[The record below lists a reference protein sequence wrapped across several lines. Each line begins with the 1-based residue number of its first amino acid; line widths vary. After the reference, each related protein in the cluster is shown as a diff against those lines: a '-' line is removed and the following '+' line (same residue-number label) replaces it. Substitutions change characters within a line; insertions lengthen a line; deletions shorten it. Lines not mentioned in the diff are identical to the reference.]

1 MRSRFTPYTPLPP
14 KSRQK
19 LSPKISAGFSV
30 PGVNPREPSI
40 MKLPSLL
47 TSTVLALALSA
58 GLSARAQS
66 AHDKPAGHSADK
78 KAPAASPADSE
89 IIAKARAT
97 YPLKACLV
105 SDEALGSMGE
115 AVAHIHRV
123 AGKPDRVIFVCCS
136 GCIDDFKAD
145 PAKFLKKLDAAKKA

>member
-1 MRSRFTPYTPLPP
+1 
-14 KSRQK
+14 
-19 LSPKISAGFSV
+19 
-30 PGVNPREPSI
+30 

-66 AHDKPAGHSADK
+66 APDKHAGHSADK
-78 KAPAASPADSE
+78 KTPAPADSE

-105 SDEALGSMGE
+105 SDEALGSMGD

-145 PAKFLKKLDAAKKA
+145 PAKYLKKLDAAKKS